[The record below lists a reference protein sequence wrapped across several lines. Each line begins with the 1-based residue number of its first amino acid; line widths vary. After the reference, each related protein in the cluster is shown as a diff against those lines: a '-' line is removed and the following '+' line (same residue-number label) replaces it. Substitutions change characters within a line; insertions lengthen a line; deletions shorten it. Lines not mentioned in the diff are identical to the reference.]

1 MYNTSAFCQRNIAI
15 IDGEH
20 GQICKL
26 SAARTGL
33 LTLFSAQL
41 RCREGKYRGR
51 ANWQKRGVFSISI
64 AKVRHELRV
73 LNFVATFVA
82 WLRIMYLTFRFV
94 RGPDFS
100 TKIRDNVK
108 FILFFGYIWIHL
120 DKATEWLKYE
130 NILANTQWRN
140 YGNYLSG
147 WLCNESW
154 MIRIRCPS
162 SHVAAVWRD
171 GKWTFSKW
179 YVVDFNFIGL
189 VIGI

>member
-1 MYNTSAFCQRNIAI
+1 MLTFTHRLIVEFFILLIILWHQSIEESKALLKMYNTSAFCQRNIAR

-73 LNFVATFVA
+73 LNFAATFVA

-94 RGPDFS
+94 HGPDFS
-100 TKIRDNVK
+100 TKIMKNVK
-108 FILFFGYIWIHL
+108 FILFLATSKYI
-120 DKATEWLKYE
+120 
-130 NILANTQWRN
+130 
-140 YGNYLSG
+140 
-147 WLCNESW
+147 
-154 MIRIRCPS
+154 
-162 SHVAAVWRD
+162 
-171 GKWTFSKW
+171 
-179 YVVDFNFIGL
+179 
-189 VIGI
+189 